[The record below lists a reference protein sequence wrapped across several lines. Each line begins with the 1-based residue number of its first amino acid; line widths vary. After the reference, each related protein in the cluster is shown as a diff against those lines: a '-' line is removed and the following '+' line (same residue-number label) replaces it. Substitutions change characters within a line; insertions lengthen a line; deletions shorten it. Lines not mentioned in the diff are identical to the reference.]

1 MSEQV
6 LILMGSPRDWDVM
19 KEAAAELTALGVTHR
34 AHVASAHRSPERTIA
49 LVREAD
55 AAGVRVFICGAGM
68 AAHLA
73 GVVAACTVRPVIGVP
88 LPGGIADGLDALLST
103 VQMPG
108 GVPVATVAVGKAG
121 ARNAAVL
128 AAEIIALTDE
138 ALGERLRAA
147 RAAQAAAVAAA
158 DRELATQ
165 DGGRG

>member
-6 LILMGSPRDWDVM
+6 LILMGSPRDWEVM